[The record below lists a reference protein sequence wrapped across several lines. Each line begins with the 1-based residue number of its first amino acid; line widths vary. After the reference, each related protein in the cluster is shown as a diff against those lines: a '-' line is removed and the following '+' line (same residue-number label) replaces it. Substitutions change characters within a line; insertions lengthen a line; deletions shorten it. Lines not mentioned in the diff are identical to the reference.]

1 MMYLLL
7 RLLLFIFI
15 EGVIIVAI
23 FLIRKKRKIKRLTVT
38 GVLIFPVILFFIS
51 LYFPFESC
59 FLRFNTLE
67 ESLKYST
74 ANTQVYEQ
82 IAVSDCT
89 FIIYGNAQSGEHL
102 GVVNRYDDK
111 WGMLNE
117 NVKIEIYKGK
127 TLQLSEN
134 GNGQEFS
141 SFTASSIFNK
151 STNQS
156 MVVVNQIFKSNTN
169 FFVPV
174 ISPENEMFAYDIKQT
189 DPNFSIARNLKI
201 EPFEV
206 KESYEVYLGGL
217 AREEY
222 VFEKAF

>member
-1 MMYLLL
+1 M
-7 RLLLFIFI
+7 LFVDEFCGIL
-15 EGVIIVAI
+15 VY
-23 FLIRKKRKIKRLTVT
+23 IKFGADVT
-38 GVLIFPVILFFIS
+38 S
-51 LYFPFESC
+51 
-59 FLRFNTLE
+59 
-67 ESLKYST
+67 
-74 ANTQVYEQ
+74 Q
-82 IAVSDCT
+82 
-89 FIIYGNAQSGEHL
+89 
-102 GVVNRYDDK
+102 YDDK

>member
-102 GVVNRYDDK
+102 GVVNRY
-111 WGMLNE
+111 
-117 NVKIEIYKGK
+117 
-127 TLQLSEN
+127 
-134 GNGQEFS
+134 
-141 SFTASSIFNK
+141 
-151 STNQS
+151 
-156 MVVVNQIFKSNTN
+156 
-169 FFVPV
+169 
-174 ISPENEMFAYDIKQT
+174 
-189 DPNFSIARNLKI
+189 
-201 EPFEV
+201 
-206 KESYEVYLGGL
+206 
-217 AREEY
+217 
-222 VFEKAF
+222 